1 MTPGFQKEVRM
12 NRESR
17 KSKKLQAPAAGRPV
31 KVDLKSERVQDRIQE
46 LPNWELADEGKE
58 LRHVRKFLNPG
69 DAEAWAN
76 FVIQLACSHG
86 QPVTLGLAGKKVE
99 VTLPGHPARGFI
111 KGGITNAVVDL
122 AEALA

>member
-1 MTPGFQKEVRM
+1 M

-17 KSKKLQAPAAGRPV
+17 TSKQLQAPAERRPV
-31 KVDLKSERVQDRIQE
+31 KVNLKSERVENRVQE
-46 LPNWELADEGKE
+46 LQSWELANEGKG
-58 LRHVRKFLNPG
+58 LRHVRKFINPG
-69 DAEAWAN
+69 DAEAWAT
-76 FVIQLACSHG
+76 FVIQLAGSYR